1 MTSVCTCTFHPSGI
15 RFFLLGEFKPVIL
28 GLSYFVSFHSY
39 TFLLY
44 LSAHFLPLSILLPVC
59 TLPFQSIFFPKNKLK
74 SVQIYWFWR
83 INLENRYFFYS
94 RSRFLVYDV
103 WCYVLWT
110 ACRSFHSGAHDYAYS
125 SLNIDIYILFNNADL
140 LEKHP
145 RSAVIP
151 CCW

>member
-15 RFFLLGEFKPVIL
+15 RFFLLGEFKPVTL
-28 GLSYFVSFHSY
+28 GLSYFVSFLLILSCFI
-39 TFLLY
+39 FLLIFY
-44 LSAHFLPLSILLPVC
+44 LFRFYFLFARC
-59 TLPFQSIFFPKNKLK
+59 PFSPFFPKNKLK
-74 SVQIYWFWR
+74 SVKIYWFWR